1 MIEHPYVT
9 SDETLNSPRIETR
22 LKDNIARVMLLETQV
37 SYYVTLDIQ
46 DRYLYHVALA
56 KTSLASYVHSRE
68 KVRNFSVLI

>member
-1 MIEHPYVT
+1 MIEYPYVT

-22 LKDNIARVMLLETQV
+22 LKDNIDRVMLLETQV

-56 KTSLASYVHSRE
+56 KTSLASLCAFKRKS
-68 KVRNFSVLI
+68 